1 MAKKSELE
9 NTDIKEEKIKDDN
22 KKTNSKENKSSRK
35 KLKIKVRK
43 KSNSKKKKGHIFGP
57 VEFSFNFLSLLIAIS
72 VALYFGGR
80 SFYYYS
86 VQNQAKKEVGI
97 TLNGQVLE
105 DNKLVK
111 EGDGLH
117 KDDKGYFFKGKVDKN
132 YVWFAN
138 RLFRVMRINDD
149 GSVKLVSDDFVS
161 SFMWGP
167 SNDYMSS
174 NVRTWLTKTSK
185 EGLSG
190 FYYETIPNIDRF
202 VKKTK
207 YTLDVL
213 TDTKIIPGDVE
224 VEDYIMSLSL
234 DDYVTAGGKSSYL
247 NNGKLFFLLGY
258 NEDLENL
265 YVEEDGSIVSCA
277 YYDGYGIRATF
288 TMNKN
293 IPITQGDGTKKNP
306 YVIDQGQDTNHV
318 DSYVKL
324 GNDVWKVFDERNGKL
339 KMYLNGYIMADGAE
353 VVRNYSLGDT
363 RLNYG
368 DQNNIGSYLLNY
380 YNNLSYKNHLVDNYY
395 PFGVLNDEIG
405 YTLGN
410 AYTST
415 YNGPI
420 GLLNIFDYVSNNEL
434 SDFFRAN
441 VGNDKSTTQ
450 YSVLSSGLLEEADV
464 TDSKHIVP
472 VVSIEA
478 SSIKSGSGRI
488 DNPYVVE

>member
-1 MAKKSELE
+1 MARKSELE
-9 NTDIKEEKIKDDN
+9 KTDIKEEKTKKQ
-22 KKTNSKENKSSRK
+22 KKTNSKEKGVSIK
-35 KLKIKVRK
+35 KIIKK
-43 KSNSKKKKGHIFGP
+43 KKSKKKKTHIFGP
-57 VEFSFNFLSLLIAIS
+57 IEFSFNFLSLVIAIS

-105 DNKLVK
+105 DNKLIK

-117 KDDKGYFFKGKVDKN
+117 KDEKGYFFKGKVENN

-138 RLFRVMRINDD
+138 RMFRVMRINDD

-161 SFMWGP
+161 SFMWGRD
-167 SNDYMSS
+167 NAYATS
-174 NVRTWLTKTSK
+174 NVRNWLTKTD
-185 EGLSG
+185 EELSG
-190 FYYETIPNIDRF
+190 FYYDTIPNPGRF
-202 VKKTK
+202 VLKSK
-207 YTLDVL
+207 YTLDIL
-213 TDTKIIPGDVE
+213 TDTKVIPGDIE

-234 DDYVTAGGKSSYL
+234 EDYINAGGKSSYL

-258 NEDLENL
+258 NEDMENL
-265 YVEEDGSIVSCA
+265 YVEEDGSIVGCA

-288 TMNKN
+288 TMNRN
-293 IPITQGDGTKKNP
+293 IPISQGDGTKKNP
-306 YVIDQGQDTNHV
+306 YTIDQGQDTNHV

-339 KMYLNGYIMADGAE
+339 KMHLNGYIMKDGVE
-353 VVRNYSLGDT
+353 VVRSYSDYDT
-363 RLNYG
+363 KLNYA
-368 DQNNIGSYLLNY
+368 DSNNIGSYLLAY
-380 YNNLSYKNHLVDNYY
+380 YNGLSYKKYLVDNYY
-395 PFGVLNDEIG
+395 PFGKLNDEVG
-405 YTLGN
+405 YTLAN
-410 AYTST
+410 AYSST
-415 YNGPI
+415 YTGAI

-441 VGNDKSTTQ
+441 VGNEKSTTQ
-450 YSVLSSGLLEEADV
+450 YSVLSSGLLEEADI

-472 VVSIEA
+472 VVSIDA
-478 SSIKSGSGRI
+478 KSIKSGSGRI